1 MNGISATGFY
11 GYPNPYQ
18 MTATATA
25 SGNGLTELNAGFYQH
40 FGLGNVPVYDMTING
55 AMGGMTNPYA
65 MGMYG
70 MGGMY
75 GMNQEYWPQYLKYL
89 NMDYKD
95 RLAYDYDLRNIAREQ
110 YYQEGKDAKNYAS
123 ATDGLTGSIREACNA
138 LQTVVVEGESD
149 QIVEQFERIVNTLR
163 QSPLYTRLQ
172 QEFKD
177 NPVML
182 EMTLR
187 NCAKEQFQAVT
198 GQDLKAMIQQHCDGT
213 VSNAFWNTISFGNA
227 QRYSTEE
234 VIAKIEG
241 SEAPKSEKTRAL
253 VGKIGG
259 ATATTGAGA
268 AIGFMVGG
276 PIGAVVGGAAGLIA
290 GIIGANC

>member
-1 MNGISATGFY
+1 MNGISSAGFY

-18 MTATATA
+18 MMATATA
-25 SGNGLTELNAGFYQH
+25 SGSGLTDLNAGFYQH
-40 FGLGNVPVYDMTING
+40 FGLGNVPVYDMSIRG
-55 AMGGMTNPYA
+55 AAGGMTNPYA
-65 MGMYG
+65 MGAMG
-70 MGGMY
+70 MGMY
-75 GMNQEYWPQYLKYL
+75 GINPQYWPQYLKYM

-95 RLAYDYDLRNIAREQ
+95 RLAYDYDLRNLAREQ

-123 ATDGLTGSIREACNA
+123 ATDGLTGSIREACNS
-138 LQTVVVEGESD
+138 LQTVVIEGESD

-177 NPVML
+177 NPAML

-198 GQDLKAMIQQHCDGT
+198 GQDLKAMIQQNCDGT
-213 VSNAFWNTISFGNA
+213 PANSFWNTITFGNA
-227 QRYSTEE
+227 QKYSAEE
-234 VIAKIEG
+234 VIAKMEG
-241 SEAPKSEKTRAL
+241 SEPPKSEKTKSLA
-253 VGKIGG
+253 GKIGG
-259 ATATTGAGA
+259 ATATTGTGA

-276 PIGAVVGGAAGLIA
+276 PIGALVGGAAGLIA
-290 GIIGANC
+290 GVIGANC

>member
-1 MNGISATGFY
+1 MNGISSAGFY

-18 MTATATA
+18 MMATATA
-25 SGNGLTELNAGFYQH
+25 SGSGLTDLNAGFYQH
-40 FGLGNVPVYDMTING
+40 FGLGNVPVYDMSISG
-55 AMGGMTNPYA
+55 AAGGMTNPYA
-65 MGMYG
+65 MGAMG
-70 MGGMY
+70 MGMY
-75 GMNQEYWPQYLKYL
+75 GINPQYWPQYLKYM

-95 RLAYDYDLRNIAREQ
+95 RLAYDYDLRNLAREQ

-123 ATDGLTGSIREACNA
+123 ATDGLTGSIREACNS
-138 LQTVVVEGESD
+138 LQTVVIEGESD

-177 NPVML
+177 NPAML

-198 GQDLKAMIQQHCDGT
+198 GQDLKAMIQQNCDGT
-213 VSNAFWNTISFGNA
+213 LANSFWNTITFGNA
-227 QRYSTEE
+227 QKYSSEE
-234 VIAKIEG
+234 VIAKMEG
-241 SEAPKSEKTRAL
+241 SEPPKSEKTKSLA
-253 VGKIGG
+253 GKIGG
-259 ATATTGAGA
+259 ATATTGTGA

-276 PIGAVVGGAAGLIA
+276 PIGALVGGAAGLIA
-290 GIIGANC
+290 CVIGANC